1 MGHKGLGETG
11 RLMIGSAAMR
21 TVCAWCGTTITEGEG
36 EEAQVSHGICPRC
49 AQRFF
54 TVGTRYA
61 VVPPERSFL
70 YPRIQSAFRAVRGIQ
85 VILDR
90 RRGDRRR
97 QGDRVR
103 HDRRRPSRERR
114 QVPCLI
120 VGAVPAVAGLALS
133 AGRLI
138 DPHPPPFPPGQ
149 QTNVAPRRSTP
160 APAIPSPPA

>member
-11 RLMIGSAAMR
+11 VPVIGSAAMR

-36 EEAQVSHGICPRC
+36 ENAQVSHGICPRC

-54 TVGTRYA
+54 TVGTRFA

-70 YPRIQSAFRAVRGIQ
+70 FQKIQTDFKAVRGIQ

-90 RRGDRRR
+90 RRGDRRGR
-97 QGDRVR
+97 GDRVR
-103 HDRRRPSRERR
+103 HDRRRLSRERR
-114 QVPCLI
+114 QVPSLI

-138 DPHPPPFPPGQ
+138 APDPSLFPPGPRIAVALRRPAPPP
-149 QTNVAPRRSTP
+149 VAPPNS
-160 APAIPSPPA
+160 A

>member
-1 MGHKGLGETG
+1 
-11 RLMIGSAAMR
+11 MR
-21 TVCAWCGTTITEGEG
+21 TVCAWCGTTITEGAG
-36 EEAQVSHGICPRC
+36 EAAQVSHGICPRC

-54 TVGTRYA
+54 TVGTRFA

-70 YPRIQSAFRAVRGIQ
+70 YPKIQTAFKAIRGIQ

-90 RRGDRRR
+90 RRGDRRGRGDLVR
-97 QGDRVR
+97 Q
-103 HDRRRPSRERR
+103 DRRRPSRERR

-149 QTNVAPRRSTP
+149 QTNVAPRRSTSSP
-160 APAIPSPPA
+160 TAPSPPA

>member
-11 RLMIGSAAMR
+11 RPMIGSATMR
-21 TVCAWCGTTITEGEG
+21 TVCAWCGTTITEGRG

-54 TVGTRYA
+54 TVGTRFA

-70 YPRIQSAFRAVRGIQ
+70 YPKIQTAFKAIRGIQ

-97 QGDRVR
+97 RGDLVR
-103 HDRRRPSRERR
+103 QDRRRPSRERR

-138 DPHPPPFPPGQ
+138 DPDPSLFPPG
-149 QTNVAPRRSTP
+149 P
-160 APAIPSPPA
+160 

>member
-1 MGHKGLGETG
+1 
-11 RLMIGSAAMR
+11 MR
-21 TVCAWCGTTITEGEG
+21 TVCAWCGTTITEGAG
-36 EEAQVSHGICPRC
+36 EAAQVSHGICPRC

-54 TVGTRYA
+54 TVGTRFA

-70 YPRIQSAFRAVRGIQ
+70 YPKIQTAFKAIRGIQ

-90 RRGDRRR
+90 RRGDRRGRGDLVR
-97 QGDRVR
+97 Q
-103 HDRRRPSRERR
+103 DRRRPSRERR

-138 DPHPPPFPPGQ
+138 DPDPSLFPPG
-149 QTNVAPRRSTP
+149 P
-160 APAIPSPPA
+160 